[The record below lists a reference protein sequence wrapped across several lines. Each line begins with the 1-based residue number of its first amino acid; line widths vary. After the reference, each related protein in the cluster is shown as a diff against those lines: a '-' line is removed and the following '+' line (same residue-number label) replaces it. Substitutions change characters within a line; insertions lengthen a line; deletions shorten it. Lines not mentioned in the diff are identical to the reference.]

1 MLSWFCRGIWF
12 QIYRMKRKIYNAPI
26 AEYFKVDHLSLL
38 TSLSSELD
46 GELEGLDVQGEW

>member
-1 MLSWFCRGIWF
+1 
-12 QIYRMKRKIYNAPI
+12 MKRKIYNAPI